1 MFRFLLLMMA
11 LLCLPAAGMAEAPL
25 TFADDLKAV
34 YTWPEGSTVEEAA
47 YVYRA
52 VYPQIAGDSALAM
65 TINNVFQYE
74 ASDALGFECPMIGS
88 SHDPALGQMQ
98 VTLSYEIT
106 HLSEQYLCVRV
117 DKQVVAGDVTSH
129 VVKAFDFGLT
139 GEKAGTVTS
148 LPYLL
153 GLMKPGETD
162 EWYVDRQ
169 TLKADTCAREMV
181 WAEIQKAQRDA
192 GLQLYDDLTYE
203 EFEWCFYPEEDFY
216 LDAEGNFVFFIQ
228 ENVIAPQAAGQF
240 FFTVS
245 MDDMLDEI

>member
-1 MFRFLLLMMA
+1 MFRFLTLMMV
-11 LLCLPAAGMAEAPL
+11 LLFMPMSGLAEAPL
-25 TFADDLKAV
+25 TFTDDLEAV

-88 SHDPALGQMQ
+88 GHDVSLGQMQ
-98 VTLSYEIT
+98 VTLDYEIT
-106 HLSEQYLCVRV
+106 HMSSEYLSVRV
-117 DKQVVAGDVTSH
+117 NKQVVVSDMVSC
-129 VVKAFDFGLT
+129 VVKAFNFRLT

-169 TLKADTCAREMV
+169 TLKANTCAREMV
-181 WAEIQKAQRDA
+181 WTQIEKDMKA
-192 GLQLYDDLTYE
+192 GVIYDDLTFE
-203 EFEWCFYPEEDFY
+203 EFEWGFYPEEDFY
-216 LDAEGNFVFFIQ
+216 LDEEGNFVFFIQ
-228 ENVIAPQAAGQF
+228 ENVIAPQEAGQF
-240 FFTVS
+240 FFTIS
-245 MDDMLDEI
+245 MDEILDEI